1 MKDRIYAWLAQYGST
16 VAATLMV
23 IVAMWMLTAC
33 GTVAGL
39 GKDIQTSAEWTKEK
53 MGGDKK

>member
-1 MKDRIYAWLAQYGST
+1 MK
-16 VAATLMV
+16 TLLV
-23 IVAMWMLTAC
+23 ILTALSITAC

-53 MGGDKK
+53 MSGTKLD

>member
-1 MKDRIYAWLAQYGST
+1 MK
-16 VAATLMV
+16 TLLV
-23 IVAMWMLTAC
+23 VLTAVMLTAC

-53 MGGDKK
+53 MGGTK